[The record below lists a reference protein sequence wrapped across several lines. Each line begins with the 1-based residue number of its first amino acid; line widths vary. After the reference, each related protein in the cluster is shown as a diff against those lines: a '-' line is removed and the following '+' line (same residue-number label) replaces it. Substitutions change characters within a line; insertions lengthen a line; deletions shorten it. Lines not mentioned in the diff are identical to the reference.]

1 MKSLKNAIHQY
12 GTKYKIKNGFV
23 LWATRVNSFIYTRL
37 QYLVE
42 DATSFKYQILRKIK
56 DEHKTPPNVPN

>member
-12 GTKYKIKNGFV
+12 DTRYKIKNGFV
-23 LWATRVNSFIYTRL
+23 LWATRVNSFIYTKL

-42 DATSFKYQILRKIK
+42 DATSFKYQILRKSKK
-56 DEHKTPPNVPN
+56 DETT